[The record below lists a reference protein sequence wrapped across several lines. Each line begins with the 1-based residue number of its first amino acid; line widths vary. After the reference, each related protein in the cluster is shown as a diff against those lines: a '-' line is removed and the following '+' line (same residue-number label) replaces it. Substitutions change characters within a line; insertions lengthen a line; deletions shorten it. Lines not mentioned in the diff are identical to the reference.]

1 MIDVSNFLSFQVH
14 GGGDHGGGVA
24 DGVAH
29 FLSFIEGLLNK
40 EPAEIFPA
48 IMPGLTGMHNIH
60 PLLVH
65 FPIALL
71 SIFLILDIVGTLARK
86 TRWRD
91 VASWFLY
98 LGTVAAGLTVMAGF
112 IAAGSVAH
120 GGNVHDI
127 MERHQQFGVAV
138 LILAVVLSV
147 WRVASGGVIRGAAN
161 GLFLAL
167 TGLLCGLMVL
177 GADLGGL
184 MVYKYGVG
192 VEAVKQPDDGHVHE
206 HPNADAGHGHDHG
219 HAGDGLMTDQ
229 EPAEAGHTHDQQ
241 DLGAGH
247 VHEHEHAEE
256 GHTHDHEHPEEGH
269 THDHAHAEEGHADD
283 HEHTA
288 HDHVHD
294 HKPGEDAHDHAH

>member
-14 GGGDHGGGVA
+14 GGGDRGGGVA

-86 TRWRD
+86 TRWRE

-98 LGTVAAGLTVMAGF
+98 LGTVAAGLTVIAGF

-161 GLFLAL
+161 GLFLTL

-192 VEAVKQPDDGHVHE
+192 VEAVKPPDDGHVHE
-206 HPNADAGHGHDHG
+206 HPNADAGHGH
-219 HAGDGLMTDQ
+219 AGDGLMTDH
-229 EPAEAGHTHDQQ
+229 EPEE
-241 DLGAGH
+241 AGH
-247 VHEHEHAEE
+247 VHEHEHTEE
-256 GHTHDHEHPEEGH
+256 GRTHTHE
-269 THDHAHAEEGHADD
+269 HAEEGH
-283 HEHTA
+283 
-288 HDHVHD
+288 VHD
-294 HKPGEDAHDHAH
+294 HENTAHYHGPAEDAHDHAH